1 MQPLLVLWDVDNTL
15 ISAGG
20 AGLRLYQAALRDMYG
35 LELPRQ
41 GPRRFAGR
49 TDTAI
54 ALELLGLA
62 GVPDPDGQLERF
74 QAFLVSRAGTMADDL
89 RERGR
94 ALPGAADTIA
104 VLAAGLNGQP
114 VVQSLLTGNL
124 PEFAQIKV
132 STLNLAEHL
141 DLTIG
146 AYGNISADRADLVE
160 VARARAAAR
169 HGSYFG
175 GRLTVLVGDTPDDV
189 DAALRNGAS
198 IVAVASG
205 DFSAADL
212 SAAGAHTVLPDLADT
227 AAAVKAILGA
237 PAAGQ

>member
-1 MQPLLVLWDVDNTL
+1 VLWDVDNTL

-20 AGLRLYQAALRDMYG
+20 AGLRLYEAAFRDMYG
-35 LELPRQ
+35 LELPRRA
-41 GPRRFAGR
+41 PRRFAGR

-74 QAFLVSRAGTMADDL
+74 QAFLASRAGTMADDL
-89 RERGR
+89 REQGR
-94 ALPGAADTIA
+94 ALPGAAETIA
-104 VLAAGLNGQP
+104 ALAAGLNGQP
-114 VVQSLLTGNL
+114 VLQSLLTGNL
-124 PEFAQIKV
+124 PEFAQIKL

-160 VARARAAAR
+160 VARARAVAR
-169 HGSYFG
+169 HGGDFG

-205 DFSAADL
+205 DYSAADL
-212 SAAGAHTVLPDLADT
+212 SAAGAHAVLPDLADT
-227 AAAVKAILGA
+227 AASVTAILGA
-237 PAAGQ
+237 PAAGPESG